1 MSEIKVDT
9 LTGKTTAND
18 ITVTVGVTATQSL
31 EQGLAKCFIFF
42 DQKTSNVTR
51 DSFNTSSVSD
61 EAAGDARWNV
71 TNAMSS
77 VYSNLSGTTARSGTH
92 GLTGGG
98 GDIMLSTSQ
107 WRVVTSESESQTAED
122 AEWCAMGHGDL
133 A

>member
-1 MSEIKVDT
+1 MA
-9 LTGKTTAND
+9 LTQVIGTGIGASN
-18 ITVTVGVTATQSL
+18 TVTSEGGAVTTSL
-31 EQGLAKCFIFF
+31 QQGLAKCFDFF
-42 DQKTSNVTR
+42 DQRTGNVLR

-61 EAAGDARWNV
+61 EATGDARWNI

-98 GDIMLSTSQ
+98 GNIMLSTSQ
-107 WRVVTSESESQTAED
+107 WRVVTSESESQTTED
-122 AEWCAMGHGDL
+122 AEWSATGHGDL